1 MGELD
6 DLLTEEQ
13 EARDSLNTMYVTWA
27 KVGSMSILGRQTKN
41 FGRELRSEASDAVS
55 DLQSTIQSVNFNL
68 QTSEGS
74 STRTRLMEERAADN
88 DFKIMSDDVAK
99 DNDDVGD
106 DLLNLKTQ
114 MNYEI
119 RQTQN
124 LAKKNK
130 DSFKTIQKVIAKA
143 FPKAHKVMNKGIGKD
158 SVKTYA
164 KLDKEIEKMIRKKEK
179 ALIKKRNKK
188 L

>member
-1 MGELD
+1 
-6 DLLTEEQ
+6 
-13 EARDSLNTMYVTWA
+13 
-27 KVGSMSILGRQTKN
+27 MSILGRQTKN

-114 MNYEI
+114 
-119 RQTQN
+119 N

-164 KLDKEIEKMIRKKEK
+164 KLDKEIEKMIRK
-179 ALIKKRNKK
+179 
-188 L
+188 